1 LPALYRTIEDRF
13 HAIPGVRKVGI
24 SLYTPMED
32 NNWGTG
38 IRVQGEPDPHIGA
51 SIVKVSSEYFDSV
64 GTHLVMGRGISQ
76 KDIPGAPAVAVVNQE
91 FAKKLFKGRNPIG
104 HSFGTSDTSSGDYQI
119 VGVVEDT
126 TYTSV
131 RWKNHCMYF
140 LSILQRPASAK
151 GPIEHDESLFA
162 GTIVLA
168 TERPINQMAAITQ
181 RTLAGINPNLTIV
194 KFQTFD
200 EQIAGQFTEER
211 MIARL
216 TALFGALALL
226 LAVVGLYG
234 VTAFA
239 VARRT
244 SEIGIRMALG
254 ANRTDV
260 IAMVMRGVL
269 IHIGI
274 GLAIGIAAALLSV
287 RFVES
292 QLYEIKGIDAGVL
305 LTAIFTL
312 MAAACIAGMIPARRA
327 ASTDP
332 ARALRTE

>member
-1 LPALYRTIEDRF
+1 
-13 HAIPGVRKVGI
+13 
-24 SLYTPMED
+24 
-32 NNWGTG
+32 
-38 IRVQGEPDPHIGA
+38 
-51 SIVKVSSEYFDSV
+51 
-64 GTHLVMGRGISQ
+64 
-76 KDIPGAPAVAVVNQE
+76 
-91 FAKKLFKGRNPIG
+91 
-104 HSFGTSDTSSGDYQI
+104 
-119 VGVVEDT
+119 
-126 TYTSV
+126 
-131 RWKNHCMYF
+131 
-140 LSILQRPASAK
+140 
-151 GPIEHDESLFA
+151 
-162 GTIVLA
+162 
-168 TERPINQMAAITQ
+168 MAAITQ

-194 KFQTFD
+194 RFQTFD
-200 EQIAGQFTEER
+200 EQIAGRFTEER

-216 TALFGALALL
+216 TGLFGALALL

-254 ANRTDV
+254 ANRAGV
-260 IAMVMRGVL
+260 IAMVMRGAL

-274 GLAIGIAAALLSV
+274 GLAIGIAAAFLCV

-312 MAAACIAGMIPARRA
+312 TAAACIAGMIPARRA